1 MTKEKIKERI
11 DDILKSQSELE
22 QMVIR
27 MQDDFFN
34 EVIVNYQSIATSQRS
49 FNTFFRN
56 FNQKYQAPIFQKIL
70 KDLLSL
76 IESNVSYFKSESSVK
91 NVDIASI
98 RYSLSFQFGIS
109 DLGGIEPQGYLSD
122 LILDTSVRRNF
133 RAGLMK
139 FSQSGRNTRLDV
151 KQIEMFIKGDEKT
164 YGIWESFYSKEDK
177 GSGSIFDVYQK
188 ADRMAQN
195 QFSNSL
201 GMQAQ
206 MYVGGLMTSSRTFCE
221 ERNGKIFLGSEIKDW
236 SKLQFQG
243 RPKTGY
249 VPEIDLGGYK
259 CRHHLSA
266 LSNATAMRLDP
277 TIKED
282 SNGNLYRI

>member
-1 MTKEKIKERI
+1 
-11 DDILKSQSELE
+11 
-22 QMVIR
+22 
-27 MQDDFFN
+27 
-34 EVIVNYQSIATSQRS
+34 
-49 FNTFFRN
+49 
-56 FNQKYQAPIFQKIL
+56 
-70 KDLLSL
+70 LSL
-76 IESNVSYFKSESSVK
+76 IESNVSYFKAEASVK
-91 NVDIASI
+91 SVDIASI

-122 LILDTSVRRNF
+122 LILDTTVRRTF
-133 RAGLMK
+133 REGLMK
-139 FSQSGRNTRLDV
+139 FSQGGRNTRLDV

-164 YGIWESFYSKEDK
+164 YGIWESFYRKEDK
-177 GSGSIFDVYQK
+177 GSSSVFDVYQK

-266 LSNATAMRLDP
+266 LSNSTAMRLDP